1 MCVPK
6 YVSASQKPLLGS
18 IGCNSLS
25 ILWLSAAL
33 GRNDG
38 EEQAGGVGRDLLP
51 HFLIS
56 AFKNYSEEPFGVSL
70 AVFGE
75 LECEEA

>member
-6 YVSASQKPLLGS
+6 YVSASQKPLLGPV
-18 IGCNSLS
+18 GCSSLS

-33 GRNDG
+33 GSNEG

-51 HFLIS
+51 HFLLS
-56 AFKNYSEEPFGVSL
+56 AFLNYSEEPFGASL
-70 AVFGE
+70 VPFGE
-75 LECEEA
+75 MECQEA